1 MAPPSVPAEQ
11 HLPAVAGDEAS
22 RTDAEPLSGARK
34 LPPEMWTVIAHRDP
48 VAQQRLRVVSRT
60 TRAAAEV
67 GIRQLIVKTPE
78 GLAAVKRPG
87 SYPNLRELTLVGNFW
102 GNDLIGLPATLRE
115 LDLSGCSGL
124 RVTGLDPLLALPLD
138 QLNVS
143 GCRLGAEGARQLAN
157 HPTLTSLDM
166 RGNQI
171 GDEGAAYLAA
181 NPRLTVL
188 DVGDNRIGDP
198 GVIALARNIVL
209 ATLHLDGNTFG
220 LDGSAHWPRTPR

>member
-1 MAPPSVPAEQ
+1 MAPPSMRAEQ

-138 QLNVS
+138 RLNVG

-171 GDEGAAYLAA
+171 GDEGR
-181 NPRLTVL
+181 PTWPPT
-188 DVGDNRIGDP
+188 P
-198 GVIALARNIVL
+198 G
-209 ATLHLDGNTFG
+209 
-220 LDGSAHWPRTPR
+220 